1 MHEQVSGDWDS
12 PPGWRMNV
20 APTPYRYATGRERL
34 QAFSELNLMKQDSV
48 SRIVGIG
55 HRGQGLKF
63 AGTMLFV
70 RKRLARQAQILLK
83 QVEQS
88 MAMNAV
94 APLA

>member
-1 MHEQVSGDWDS
+1 
-12 PPGWRMNV
+12 
-20 APTPYRYATGRERL
+20 
-34 QAFSELNLMKQDSV
+34 MKQDSV

-70 RKRLARQAQILLK
+70 RKRLAMQAQILLK